1 MGNLKLELKL
11 RNAPVKI
18 TNVEIFGQFILCRVQ
33 KLKLSISQRVGQ
45 LLIDCICLYS
55 NVAAR
60 YVHSSNFSQQTFNSF
75 NLRCWRTLYFW
86 GLFRTGRPS
95 ELCGEGG
102 VFRCQLVDSL
112 AISGLWVGLIDDPLT
127 SPRHNRHYWVAAAVS
142 PDSQALTDGR

>member
-1 MGNLKLELKL
+1 MIFFKYSFKNDTAFSKSVLTALKVIDGQFKLELKL

-45 LLIDCICLYS
+45 LLIDCICLSS

-75 NLRCWRTLYFW
+75 NLRC
-86 GLFRTGRPS
+86 
-95 ELCGEGG
+95 
-102 VFRCQLVDSL
+102 
-112 AISGLWVGLIDDPLT
+112 
-127 SPRHNRHYWVAAAVS
+127 
-142 PDSQALTDGR
+142 